1 MPAGSQ
7 NESEIARLLC
17 QIETEYLA
25 GKRGLT
31 GFAES
36 ARHTTITARM
46 ENLGQL
52 HQDLRALVGDD
63 ATKLMAERLEQLP
76 E

>member
-1 MPAGSQ
+1 MEQRPQS
-7 NESEIARLLC
+7 SEVAQLLR
-17 QIETEYLA
+17 QIEQEFTA
-25 GKRGLT
+25 AQQGLT

-36 ARHTTITARM
+36 AKHATITARM

-52 HQDLRALVGDD
+52 HQGLRALVGDE
-63 ATKLMAERLEQLP
+63 AMKLFAECLEGIST

>member
-1 MPAGSQ
+1 MIQ
-7 NESEIARLLC
+7 ERNTSEVTRLLE
-17 QIETEYLA
+17 QIEMEYIA

-36 ARHTTITARM
+36 AKHTAITARM
-46 ENLGQL
+46 EHLGQL
-52 HQDLRALVGDD
+52 HQDLCALVGDD
-63 ATKLMAERLEQLP
+63 AIKLMAERLEQLP